1 MNANDE
7 DCGSPVEAMPQ
18 RQPFAGN
25 NDPVAGPVASGGES
39 DGPAT
44 ASPPSRDRSS
54 DLLKAMYY
62 WVHSRF

>member
-7 DCGSPVEAMPQ
+7 DCGSPLEAMQ
-18 RQPFAGN
+18 RGQPVASS
-25 NDPVAGPVASGGES
+25 NDPVAGHVASGGES
-39 DGPAT
+39 DGLAT
-44 ASPPSRDRSS
+44 ASPPPRDRSS

>member
-7 DCGSPVEAMPQ
+7 DCESPAEAMQ
-18 RQPFAGN
+18 QGQPVADS
-25 NDPVAGPVASGGES
+25 NDPVARLVASGGES